1 MAVYLYGQRVLW
13 LNCASDFRDR
23 HLLGRKSLKS
33 ARARQRSLVGPAQK
47 EVLMDRTGKTQK
59 RYDKDV
65 EWVYR
70 PKREIYSQFR
80 SLSDFCLGSQ
90 GLEEL
95 RGRNSR
101 YLFCKST

>member
-1 MAVYLYGQRVLW
+1 MAVHLHGQRVLW

-23 HLLGRKSLKS
+23 HLLGRNSLMS

-59 RYDKDV
+59 RYNKGG
-65 EWVYR
+65 EWVHR
-70 PKREIYSQFR
+70 PEREIYSQIR
-80 SLSDFCLGSQ
+80 SLDDFCLGNQ

-95 RGRNSR
+95 RGRNSC